1 MSLLAKLR
9 STQDTG
15 GITELF
21 SELHLLSLNDLH
33 KPTTYQDA
41 MRNLLENQRTQPA
54 KLTIFQ
60 TFESLGQLEQSTI
73 RKIEKD
79 KFENKLKKQ
88 KCLYRVHHLALYDIL
103 VDRKP
108 PQYLFCPLGNTSKSA
123 VAAALRRTTGVVS
136 EHAAP
141 AEEFSDDDS
150 FLGDDRMYK
159 LKMRK

>member
-1 MSLLAKLR
+1 M
-9 STQDTG
+9 
-15 GITELF
+15 
-21 SELHLLSLNDLH
+21 
-33 KPTTYQDA
+33 
-41 MRNLLENQRTQPA
+41 
-54 KLTIFQ
+54 
-60 TFESLGQLEQSTI
+60 
-73 RKIEKD
+73 
-79 KFENKLKKQ
+79 
-88 KCLYRVHHLALYDIL
+88 HHLALYDIL

-108 PQYLFCPLGNTSKSA
+108 SQYLFCPLGNTSKSA